1 MIFDRDVYSFWDLLD
16 IRFHRL
22 LVRFAREADLAYL
35 TPYFTQRYFAYL
47 DYEDVGSLTP
57 AERAEA
63 ASLATV
69 EALSAGR
76 LTNTGLA
83 YSGLMTDTTLPT
95 PPTAVTVEGGG
106 QQVVLH
112 WNGAADNLGG
122 SGLAGYRVD
131 VSSVASFTPCLTGW
145 DENDVGL
152 VVSTTV
158 TGLSV
163 GTAYYVRVRAY
174 DGVGNLS
181 NHSDTFP
188 VGTLVNQ
195 PVNFQVTATHLTSM
209 TLAWDSN
216 DNPLGIVYLLEKSVS
231 GVAFQ
236 TVADVTGNSAVVNA
250 LTYGTNHTFRLKPR
264 DMVTSVPIGSGV
276 TVSGWTLASSP
287 VNTTLSEIHVSSAV
301 VRWERNGNPRGVG
314 YEVEVLNNEVVY
326 DGARVTVTDVDAP
339 EAVVTRL
346 RPETAYEFRVRAKNG
361 AGVVTVFDTVVS
373 GTTREGVALETA
385 GVYPNPYRGE
395 GLMTFGGMKTGG
407 TVTLY
412 TARGQEV
419 FTGIADGNGDVKW
432 DGRNKDGEPVASG
445 VYMSLMETEDGW
457 VKKKIVLER

>member
-1 MIFDRDVYSFWDLLD
+1 
-16 IRFHRL
+16 
-22 LVRFAREADLAYL
+22 
-35 TPYFTQRYFAYL
+35 
-47 DYEDVGSLTP
+47 
-57 AERAEA
+57 
-63 ASLATV
+63 
-69 EALSAGR
+69 
-76 LTNTGLA
+76 
-83 YSGLMTDTTLPT
+83 
-95 PPTAVTVEGGG
+95 
-106 QQVVLH
+106 
-112 WNGAADNLGG
+112 
-122 SGLAGYRVD
+122 
-131 VSSVASFTPCLTGW
+131 
-145 DENDVGL
+145 
-152 VVSTTV
+152 
-158 TGLSV
+158 
-163 GTAYYVRVRAY
+163 
-174 DGVGNLS
+174 
-181 NHSDTFP
+181 
-188 VGTLVNQ
+188 
-195 PVNFQVTATHLTSM
+195 
-209 TLAWDSN
+209 
-216 DNPLGIVYLLEKSVS
+216 
-231 GVAFQ
+231 
-236 TVADVTGNSAVVNA
+236 
-250 LTYGTNHTFRLKPR
+250 
-264 DMVTSVPIGSGV
+264 MVTSVPIGSGV